1 MYADVHRCTPL
12 YTAVVRFCSPQK
24 NMPRADV
31 DVPDARKLGIG
42 PLPVIPAGTMIPA
55 RGIPFDRGRVR
66 VAHPTSASV
75 RQCPPILSAA
85 VRRKREIDSPSGVHQ
100 EGRADGAN
108 GWIRTGTTV
117 PDSDSRGAAAARALP
132 AQNRK
137 TYIWSGGHW
146 RTSADIGGHSPRFG
160 CSVKKFGIVK
170 NCFVLQRITRC
181 LDIVPNTRSIG
192 KVFLIDF
199 RPAAQ
204 GIFRLAAL

>member
-1 MYADVHRCTPL
+1 
-12 YTAVVRFCSPQK
+12 
-24 NMPRADV
+24 MPRANA
-31 DVPDARKLGIG
+31 DVPDTRKLRIRS
-42 PLPVIPAGTMIPA
+42 LPIIPAGTMIPA

-117 PDSDSRGAAAARALP
+117 PDSDSRGAAAALALP

-137 TYIWSGGHW
+137 TNIWSGGHW
-146 RTSADIGGHSPRFG
+146 RTSPQIWVLGKTVWNREKLFCTSADHQVPGHRTQYQIDRESISNRFP
-160 CSVKKFGIVK
+160 
-170 NCFVLQRITRC
+170 TRRARH
-181 LDIVPNTRSIG
+181 L
-192 KVFLIDF
+192 
-199 RPAAQ
+199 
-204 GIFRLAAL
+204 